1 MWSGKITIH
10 NYQFLNDKISPIS
23 LNLMYMVYITVRS
36 MIFSYIMPQ
45 MIPYLAFEFF
55 YHSEISSSTC
65 EHATYSIK
73 AAQNKIKTFL
83 KYLFFFINMPF
94 LDLSFTISL
103 PVTHTHTLTNKQTH
117 KHKNK
122 QTQKQTNTLTHKR
135 TCTFFLN

>member
-1 MWSGKITIH
+1 
-10 NYQFLNDKISPIS
+10 
-23 LNLMYMVYITVRS
+23 MVYITVRS

-103 PVTHTHTLTNKQTH
+103 PVTHTHTHTHQQTNT
-117 KHKNK
+117 
-122 QTQKQTNTLTHKR
+122 QTQKQTNTKTYKHSNTQTHKR
-135 TCTFFLN
+135 TNTLTHKHTNI